1 MNLIDTHAH
10 LDGIEDID
18 AALTRAHET
27 GVSAIVA
34 VGEDRAANE
43 KNLAL
48 SQRVTQPRIIL
59 ALGLHPS
66 KIRTEAIEEEFDFI
80 ERNISQAKAVGEIGL
95 DFWYQWVRK
104 DEGKKQEQRVV
115 FRRLL
120 ELARRA
126 NLPALIH
133 TRGAWREA
141 VDIARDVGIAK
152 AVFHWYS
159 GPVDVL
165 ADILKAGY
173 FISASPS
180 VAYSPEARKALEI
193 APVEQTLIETDSP
206 VYYKNCD
213 PSTRPGHGRGL
224 AQDSAPRAKN
234 EGAAGMP
241 AGLHGGFKAEPK
253 DVAVTLRYYAALKGR
268 SEEEL
273 VSILNRNAEKI
284 FGL

>member
-1 MNLIDTHAH
+1 MTLIDTHAH
-10 LDGIEDID
+10 LDGIEDIE
-18 AALTRAHET
+18 AALTRAHEA
-27 GVSAIVA
+27 GVSAVVA
-34 VGEDRAANE
+34 VGENREANE

-59 ALGLHPS
+59 ALGFHPS
-66 KIRTEAIEEEFDFI
+66 KIRTETIEEEFDFI

-104 DEGKKQEQRVV
+104 DDGKKQEQRVV

-120 ELARRA
+120 ELAKRTD
-126 NLPALIH
+126 LPALIH

-141 VDIARDVGIAK
+141 FDIAREVGIGR

-213 PSTRPGHGRGL
+213 
-224 AQDSAPRAKN
+224 
-234 EGAAGMP
+234 
-241 AGLHGGFKAEPK
+241 GGFKAEPK
-253 DVAVTLRYYAALKGR
+253 DVEVTLRHYAALKGR
-268 SEEEL
+268 GEEEL
-273 VSILNRNAEKI
+273 LSILNRNAEKI